1 MPEPDE
7 DSLRR
12 ELQALLATSPS
23 PTELEATYAGRILA
37 WLASPDPD
45 PGSDNMTKRSR
56 KRAKPQR

>member
-12 ELQALLATSPS
+12 ELQALLAASPS
-23 PTELEATYAGRILA
+23 LAELDTTYAGRILA

-45 PGSDNMTKRSR
+45 TGPDNMTKRSR
-56 KRAKPQR
+56 KRAKSRR

>member
-23 PTELEATYAGRILA
+23 PAELEATYAGRILA
-37 WLASPDPD
+37 WLASPD

>member
-23 PTELEATYAGRILA
+23 PAELEATYAGRILA
-37 WLASPDPD
+37 WLAYPN
-45 PGSDNMTKRSR
+45 SDTGPNNMTKQSR
-56 KRAKPQR
+56 KRAKPRR